1 MVESPGR
8 YVKHTAGEIRQTYIT
23 ERESC
28 FKGSFPFCSFSLE
41 NTYKRVPYSVHVL
54 SAKYRVQHENEAANL
69 LLGERNACF
78 AEKVDFKTFAM
89 YSAIIKYDVIYS
101 S

>member
-1 MVESPGR
+1 VNPLEDIKTHRRANSADVYNR
-8 YVKHTAGEIRQTYIT
+8 T
-23 ERESC
+23 ESC

-41 NTYKRVPYSVHVL
+41 NTYKRVPYSVYVL

-78 AEKVDFKTFAM
+78 AEKVEF
-89 YSAIIKYDVIYS
+89 
-101 S
+101 

>member
-1 MVESPGR
+1 M
-8 YVKHTAGEIRQTYIT
+8 
-23 ERESC
+23 
-28 FKGSFPFCSFSLE
+28 
-41 NTYKRVPYSVHVL
+41 HVL

-78 AEKVDFKTFAM
+78 AEKVEFQTFAM

>member
-1 MVESPGR
+1 MLF
-8 YVKHTAGEIRQTYIT
+8 TAVAVQRNAACKLCGVA
-23 ERESC
+23 
-28 FKGSFPFCSFSLE
+28 LE

-78 AEKVDFKTFAM
+78 AEKVEF
-89 YSAIIKYDVIYS
+89 
-101 S
+101 

>member
-1 MVESPGR
+1 MNQATVLVCTNMRFVAKVPG
-8 YVKHTAGEIRQTYIT
+8 VA
-23 ERESC
+23 
-28 FKGSFPFCSFSLE
+28 LE

-78 AEKVDFKTFAM
+78 AEKVEF
-89 YSAIIKYDVIYS
+89 
-101 S
+101 